1 MSARLFNQDN
11 PVDPAATLPT
21 AKPDAFTN
29 IHGKSFVKM
38 NPGSE
43 LLNLDI
49 WMQRHASLRALES
62 PVWTAALKDASIA
75 VIPPNTVISGGC
87 DEAGKRFV
95 IVLEG
100 SIKVQSTSSEGR
112 VLGAYRV
119 EAGELCSLSLPLMS
133 ESLGRMVRVSTE
145 SRLVLLKIPVKH
157 LDALRTYSHAFRD
170 FQFASIANQFGRLI
184 NRVEETTFL
193 DLENRILNHLRTIA
207 NAAGSVAIAIS
218 HQTLADDLGSKREA
232 ISRALKDMKH
242 RGQVRLG
249 RRMIELL
256 PDPVQASP
264 SRKHDGR

>member
-1 MSARLFNQDN
+1 MN
-11 PVDPAATLPT
+11 ATLSEHAIPGEPGKDLPT
-21 AKPDAFTN
+21 ARIDPITISHGRNFTRM
-29 IHGKSFVKM
+29 SAE
-38 NPGSE
+38 SE
-43 LLNLDI
+43 LPNLDI
-49 WMQRHASLRALES
+49 WLQRHASLRALES
-62 PVWTAALKDASIA
+62 PAWTAAMKDASIA
-75 VIPPNTVISGGC
+75 IIPPNTVISGGC

-100 SIKVQSTSSEGR
+100 SIKVQSTSSDGR

-170 FQFASIANQFGRLI
+170 FQFTSIANQFGRLI

-193 DLENRILNHLRTIA
+193 DLETRVLSHLRKIA
-207 NAAGSVAIAIS
+207 AAAGSNVIPIS

-232 ISRALKDMKH
+232 ISRALKDMEHK
-242 RGQVRLG
+242 GQVRLG
-249 RRMIELL
+249 RRMIELM
-256 PDPVQASP
+256 PTPAMATPRPKQS
-264 SRKHDGR
+264 SR

>member
-1 MSARLFNQDN
+1 MTKHGILAGL
-11 PVDPAATLPT
+11 TLLRSDQPLHN
-21 AKPDAFTN
+21 AGSHFA
-29 IHGKSFVKM
+29 KM

-43 LLNLDI
+43 PQNLDV
-49 WMQRHASLRALES
+49 WLQRHASLRALES
-62 PVWTAALKDASIA
+62 PIWATALKDASIA

-100 SIKVQSTSSEGR
+100 SIKVQSTSSDGR

-170 FQFASIANQFGRLI
+170 FQFTSIANQFGRLI

-193 DLENRILNHLRTIA
+193 DLETRILNHLRTIA
-207 NAAGSVAIAIS
+207 AAAGSNAIPIS

-232 ISRALKDMKH
+232 ISRALKDMEH
-242 RGQVRLG
+242 EGLVRLG
-249 RRMIELL
+249 RRMIEIM
-256 PDPVQASP
+256 PAPATPTPKQI
-264 SRKHDGR
+264 SR